1 MTELRLP
8 RLALR
13 IGCAGIALLAGTAAT
28 DASSCNRR
36 DALGTARVLAVDAA
50 LFPRVGLK
58 SFPETLPLAN
68 HEVVLTFDDGPRPP
82 NTDRVLA
89 ALAQECAR
97 ATFFLVG
104 RSSEEFPE
112 LVRRMAAQGHTVAH
126 HSWSH
131 PMMSKIPFEQAKEDI
146 ERGIAAVEM
155 TPFFRF
161 PYFDATP
168 ATLDLLQSRG
178 IVVFGADLWASDWE
192 NITPEQEL
200 AILIE
205 RLEAARKA
213 SFCCMMRR
221 RGRRPC
227 CRHSC
232 ATCIRTGIGSCI
244 LCRLPP
250 RRALKYPIDVQVTHI
265 RGRRAISVG
274 DQLMRGR
281 VGVERPRGLIGFG
294 LPILDE
300 PNLFLRE
307 RQFMPPWTPLRQS
320 EPRAAPPRR
329 MVWRR

>member
-8 RLALR
+8 TLAFR
-13 IGCAGIALLAGTAAT
+13 IGCAGLALLAGMAVT

-36 DALGTARVLAVDAA
+36 DALGATRVLAVDAT

-58 SFPETLPLAN
+58 SFPETLPLAD

-104 RSSEEFPE
+104 RSSAEFPE

-131 PMMSKIPFEQAKEDI
+131 PMMSKVPFEQAIEDI

-155 TPFFRF
+155 ALNGVSTKMPSTPFFRF

-168 ATLDLLQSRG
+168 ATLDLLQARG

-200 AILIE
+200 TILIE
-205 RLEAARKA
+205 RLEAARKGIILLHDA
-213 SFCCMMRR
+213 Q
-221 RGRRPC
+221 
-227 CRHSC
+227 
-232 ATCIRTGIGSCI
+232 ARTAAM
-244 LCRLPP
+244 LPW
-250 RRALKYPIDVQVTHI
+250 
-265 RGRRAISVG
+265 
-274 DQLMRGR
+274 
-281 VGVERPRGLIGFG
+281 
-294 LPILDE
+294 
-300 PNLFLRE
+300 FLRYLHQNGYRIVHLVPAAAKSAE
-307 RQFMPPWTPLRQS
+307 APLTSWHHAFPQ
-320 EPRAAPPRR
+320 
-329 MVWRR
+329 